1 MSISA
6 FPAHRAGRSSF
17 DSEDPAFSWAH
28 GRLGGEGVAVLVL
41 HRASDPMMSRQPK
54 PRPATRLITCVL
66 SVLLVGCS
74 MAASLATRP
83 ISESELETFLAELT
97 RSAKNDP
104 LADTC
109 RLFARS
115 PQLCETSR
123 AGSTDARPGAAPV
136 IECHRW
142 DSRDEGLWVI
152 VSGRDSAGDQ
162 YTSQLFVVRQDGKLV
177 AQMPTYW
184 HGVWT
189 ESANRDGTEGSA
201 VNDAGE
207 GSRECDAP
215 RERTAPSTNAT
226 ERIQQSALDV
236 TEMGADGGSK

>member
-1 MSISA
+1 MA
-6 FPAHRAGRSSF
+6 
-17 DSEDPAFSWAH
+17 D
-28 GRLGGEGVAVLVL
+28 LAVRGWTVVVL
-41 HRASDPMMSRQPK
+41 HLASEPMMGRHAK
-54 PRPATRLITCVL
+54 PRPASSLLACVI

-104 LADTC
+104 LDETC

-142 DSRDEGLWVI
+142 DSREEGLWVI
-152 VSGRDSAGDQ
+152 VSGRDSAGDR

-201 VNDAGE
+201 VNDVGE

-215 RERTAPSTNAT
+215 
-226 ERIQQSALDV
+226 
-236 TEMGADGGSK
+236 